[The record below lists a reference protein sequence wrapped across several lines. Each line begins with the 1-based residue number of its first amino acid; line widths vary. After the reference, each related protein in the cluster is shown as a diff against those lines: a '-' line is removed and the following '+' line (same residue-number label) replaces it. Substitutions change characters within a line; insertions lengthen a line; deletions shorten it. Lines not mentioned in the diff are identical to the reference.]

1 MKLNFYNSYRFRIV
15 LSFLFIIAPTI
26 LIFIGYNYFKSKSQ
40 NLQNIITRIYNLES
54 NFSNNEKHLQ
64 SFLLYGYKSDS
75 FYLNKKEETIDDF
88 ISNTTLLKNE
98 FNAIVNELQANN
110 ISTHSLFYN
119 DIITRFNALDSISKT
134 LKEQRYLLG
143 YKDFGGIGDMRNIA
157 HKIEDN
163 NIIKNESILQL
174 RRHEK
179 DFFIRTEAH
188 YINAFNTLANKI
200 IEDKQNSTTTKNALK
215 NYQKAFN
222 NVARLTLSIG
232 NSTNSGLYGEIFELN
247 SNIKTQIKALEAIA
261 QNGILIKNRGIDQY
275 VKISFTLM
283 VLFII
288 LVILYLSRIL
298 TRDILKLQL
307 SMHQFIKSG
316 FKENIDPNAE
326 KSKILEINFLYKAYD
341 LLKKNLLKNID
352 GLKLT
357 IGELERTTAYKS
369 SFLANMSHEIRTP
382 LNGIIGVLNLLNQ
395 SNLNKEQVKLL
406 EIANYSS
413 SHLLGLINLILD
425 YSKITA
431 GKMELEIRPVNLKKD
446 LSNLI
451 KIFQFQANEKGID
464 LLYTFNKTP
473 EASELVYGDSIR
485 INQIIINLL
494 NNAIKFTDSGWVKLS
509 INQKKHNQT
518 EDEFT
523 FTVED
528 TGVGIEKSKAS
539 KIFVAFEQ
547 EDISTTR
554 KYGGTGLG
562 LTISND
568 LAKLMNTELKYKPSD
583 TDGSCFYFTVKLK
596 RANTEIYNDNTASL
610 FTNLPKIGNEIRV
623 LIVDDNVMNQKVLGL
638 MLKKFN
644 LNIDYANN
652 GLEAVERAKN
662 EAYDII
668 FMDIQMPIMDG
679 LEATKKI
686 KASKKFKENP
696 YPIIAVSAS
705 AYTDDR
711 KKASQCGIDDFI
723 SKPIEVKKLHD
734 LLIKYSLN
742 PETRE
747 KPAMA

>member
-75 FYLNKKEETIDDF
+75 FYLNKKEETIDNF

-200 IEDKQNSTTTKNALK
+200 IEDKQNSGTTKNALK
-215 NYQKAFN
+215 NYQKTFN
-222 NVARLTLSIG
+222 NVARLTLNIG

-686 KASKKFKENP
+686 KASNKFKENP